1 MNNLVATISL
11 ILTIMMVY
19 CAFKISF
26 EEFMEKENS
35 EEK

>member
-11 ILTIMMVY
+11 ILTITIVY
-19 CAFKISF
+19 SAFKISF
-26 EEFMEKENS
+26 GEFMEKENS